1 MDKTLV
7 RHDMKSNMYFSNDAG
22 TIFKYSNA
30 DIECFDK
37 YIEFGK
43 YSYISGD
50 TFSFKWP
57 DINSKVII
65 GNFCSISTGL
75 QVYFGG
81 NHRIDRVTTFP
92 FGIRNSDIFNKFDGS
107 GHPAISK
114 GPIIIGNDVWIGTNV
129 IIFAGVK
136 IGDGAVIAAESIVTK
151 DVEPYSVCGGNP
163 CKFIKYRFTE
173 EQRNRLL
180 QIKWWDWEDSKIN
193 DYTPLL
199 CDDNIDRFINAAL

>member
-1 MDKTLV
+1 MSKTLV
-7 RHDMKSNMYFSNDAG
+7 RHDMKTNMYITNYGVVIAKFE
-22 TIFKYSNA
+22 NA
-30 DIECFDK
+30 NIRTFDK
-37 YIEFGK
+37 YIELGK
-43 YSYISGD
+43 YSYIAGD
-50 TFSFKWP
+50 IFSFKWP

-75 QVYFGG
+75 QIYFGG

-92 FGIRNSDIFNKFDGS
+92 FGIINKNIFNKFDGS

-114 GPIIIGNDVWIGTNV
+114 GSIIIGNDVWIGENV
-129 IIFAGVK
+129 KIFAGVK
-136 IGDGAVIAAESIVTK
+136 IGDGAVIAAESIVAK

-173 EQRNRLL
+173 EQRNKLL